1 MDMNE
6 KIANAA
12 DVAFTVRSYEA
23 GIANHVTLPTLCNYM
38 QEAAG
43 VNAARLGWGIQTLQ
57 TEGHTWMLSRL
68 HVSVTRYVPWGETI
82 TVRTWPSGMKGR
94 LIAKRCFLGFD
105 ERGEELFRA
114 SSEWLYVD
122 MAAQKI
128 TKLPATFAALVPPG
142 TPDFELPD
150 IGGKFAHLP
159 SVEGSADVLTRHSDL
174 DFNDHVNN
182 VHYVEWML
190 EGDGGHAGRVT
201 LPGDSGHC
209 ADVTMPGEIDI
220 VFRQAAKAGEALV
233 SEFCT
238 DGEKTLHA
246 IRRPS
251 DNAVLA
257 TAAMVGSRVPR
268 DRNGAVG
275 SRWRDGRMSEQ
286 EGVA

>member
-1 MDMNE
+1 MDE

-43 VNAARLGWGIQTLQ
+43 INADNLGWGIRTLQ
-57 TEGHTWMLSRL
+57 DEGLTWMLSRL
-68 HVSVTRYVPWGETI
+68 TMNVSRYVPWGETV

-94 LIAKRCFLGFD
+94 LIAKRCFQGFD
-105 ERGEELFRA
+105 EKGTELFRA

-122 MAAQKI
+122 MKAQKI
-128 TKLPATFAALVPPG
+128 AKLPESFADLVPPG
-142 TPDFELPD
+142 TPGFELPD

-159 SVEGSADVLTRHSDL
+159 QVDGSVDILTRHSDL

-182 VHYVEWML
+182 VHYVEWIL
-190 EGDGGHAGRVT
+190 ENVECKMENVELSRSPSD
-201 LPGDSGHC
+201 
-209 ADVTMPGEIDI
+209 IDI

-233 SEFCT
+233 SEFCF

-246 IRRPS
+246 IRRTS
-251 DNAVLA
+251 DNAILA
-257 TAAMVGSRVPR
+257 TAAMVWAKEV
-268 DRNGAVG
+268 
-275 SRWRDGRMSEQ
+275 
-286 EGVA
+286 VA